1 MKKSN
6 YLGIFASV
14 LSTIAFTACEKSSG
28 TAGNGNTDSVPES
41 ISVVYNGFSGYD
53 GSDLSFR
60 EGDKIGIYAVDGGT
74 IVPGTDNLCLTAV
87 SSGDG
92 SLSWQSEEGGI
103 EISPE
108 ARYFAYYPYDPD
120 ISSQVNADASGSADF
135 FSRVI
140 TGKNIPQDQ
149 SSVEKI
155 RSAMFMTAEGQIQ
168 DGAMT
173 FQMNNEMSMAQIELP
188 VTVYRFTNSDRKLTD
203 YTNSLPVTFTDFSPL
218 YNGRTSAV
226 ILFNPSQ
233 PVKVSGTALS
243 SDGETENWEFIPDCS
258 AGEIYRYAI
267 GEGNT
272 TVEHLLQVGDFFL
285 ADGNILSKDESKSVV
300 SSRDVIGIVFQLNPD
315 RIGQTEKDALG
326 GDVHGL
332 VVAAKNAG
340 GTFRRWY
347 MDRATEN
354 FDRDETEIGLPDI
367 LVEGDPLATF
377 KLADADISGYSNS
390 LLIKNKRSEDYEQN
404 NYPSIKSALE
414 FADEIGGPQSGADVS
429 GWFLPSNGQ
438 WFDIL
443 RGLCGV
449 TIDEFTHFDTIGDD
463 FYWTECGHI
472 PNLMNA
478 AQEKI
483 ADDQKDAF
491 NIGDCYWTSS
501 AASPRYA
508 REIDMSDNY
517 MDSMIEF
524 KINGALVRPVFVF

>member
-14 LSTIAFTACEKSSG
+14 LAAIAIPACEKSTG
-28 TAGNGNTDSVPES
+28 TGNGNTDPAQASV
-41 ISVVYNGFSGYD
+41 SVVYNGFQGYD

-60 EGDKIGIYAVDGGT
+60 DGDRIGVFAVSGGAVD
-74 IVPGTDNLCLTAV
+74 PGIDNLCLTAV
-87 SSGDG
+87 QSGDG
-92 SLSWQSEEGGI
+92 SLSWQTEEGEL
-103 EISPE
+103 EISQGYS
-108 ARYFAYYPYDPD
+108 YFAYFPYD
-120 ISSQVNADASGSADF
+120 ADLSAPVDAGASDSRGF
-135 FSRVI
+135 FSSLLSGISV
-140 TGKNIPQDQ
+140 PQDQ
-149 SSVEKI
+149 SSVENL
-155 RSAMFMTAEGQIQ
+155 RSTMFMTAEGQFQ
-168 DGAMT
+168 DGSLT
-173 FQMNNEMSMAQIELP
+173 FQMNNEMSMAIIELP
-188 VTVYRFTNSDRKLTD
+188 VTVYTFTNTDRKLTD
-203 YTNSLPVTFTDFSPL
+203 YTNALPVTFTDFSPL

-226 ILFNPSQ
+226 LLTDPSQ
-233 PVKVSGTALS
+233 PVKISGTVLS
-243 SDGETENWEFIPDCS
+243 SDGQTKAWEFIPDGN
-258 AGEIYRYAI
+258 AGETCPYVV
-267 GEGNT
+267 GDGNT
-272 TVEHLLQVGDFFL
+272 TVEHLLQIGDFFL
-285 ADGNILSKDESKSVV
+285 ADGNIISKDEAKSVV
-300 SSRDVIGIVFQLNPD
+300 VTKDVIGIVFQLNPD

-377 KLADADISGYSNS
+377 KLADADISGYGNS
-390 LLIKNKRSEDYEQN
+390 LLIKNNRKEDYEQN
-404 NYPSIKSALE
+404 NYPSIKAALE
-414 FADEIGGPQSGADVS
+414 FAEEIGGPQSGADVS

-449 TIDEFTHFDTIGDD
+449 TIDEFTHFYTIADD
-463 FYWTECGHI
+463 FYWTDCGHI

-483 ADDQKDAF
+483 ADDQKDVF

-501 AASPRYA
+501 AASSRYA

-524 KINGALVRPVFVF
+524 KINGALVRPVLVF